1 MNAEQE
7 KTLHEEAMATLG
19 RLERKN
25 PELKQALERA
35 RGFAVFPSMGRAS
48 LVLGGTYGHGE
59 VFERGKPIG
68 FATLSQMTIGVQVG
82 GQTFSELIFFEDRN
96 ALEDF
101 KGGKVAF
108 AANASAVIIKA
119 AASGTTN
126 YAKCTAHAY
135 SRGGM
140 LLEVSLGGQKFT
152 FMPPS
157 SEKERQAKDS
167 EEGGGREK
175 EASSGEGAGGG
186 LQRWLHLRPRH
197 PTAVAKRAS
206 EDGGGRETE
215 DSSREDAGGG
225 LQRWLQAHPRHRTA
239 VVMGVSTLATLG
251 TRLLKTRAH
260 ELRAS

>member
-82 GQTFSELIFFEDRN
+82 GQTFSELIFFEDRA

-157 SEKERQAKDS
+157 SEKGRRAKDS

-175 EASSGEGAGGG
+175 EASSREDGG
-186 LQRWLHLRPRH
+186 LQRWLHVRHRH
-197 PTAVAKRAS
+197 PTGVAKRGS
-206 EDGGGRETE
+206 EDGGGREKE
-215 DSSREDAGGG
+215 GSSREDAGGG
-225 LQRWLQAHPRHRTA
+225 LQRWLHVRPRHPA
-239 VVMGVSTLATLG
+239 GVAMGVSTLAALA
-251 TRLLKTRAH
+251 TRLVKTRAH
-260 ELRAS
+260 APRAS